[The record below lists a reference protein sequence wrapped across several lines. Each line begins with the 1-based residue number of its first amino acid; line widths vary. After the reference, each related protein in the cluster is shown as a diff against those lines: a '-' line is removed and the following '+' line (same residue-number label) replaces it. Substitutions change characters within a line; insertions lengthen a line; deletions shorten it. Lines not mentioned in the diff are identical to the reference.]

1 MKILGIITE
10 YNPFHNGHL
19 YHLFKAKEITRADYV
34 VAVMSGNFLQRG
46 EPAIINKWVR
56 TKMALNAGVD
66 LIIELPFVFST
77 QDANGFAFGAVKLL
91 DSLKIIDYLCFGCE
105 TDNLDTLYSISNFL
119 HVEPQKYK
127 LLIIYYSKN
136 GYEFPK
142 ARSQALCEYH
152 RIFGIEGLE
161 KISTLELSK
170 LLKYPNNILALE
182 YIKHLLNLKSKM
194 KPIAIKRIGA
204 SYHQKNIK
212 GKISSATSIRNEI
225 LNNLSPPK
233 TDLFILNDKIKST
246 IPPSGFSVLES
257 ELREGRGPITL
268 DSYRQSIFAILRR
281 MSSDDIF
288 RIQGVTEGLENRI
301 EKASLKSYTTEQL
314 INAIKT
320 RRYTRTKIQRI
331 ILHIMMNL
339 SKGDISIF
347 NKYGP
352 LYARVLGFSKK
363 GKTLLRAIKKNSST
377 PLISKLSNYLRQI
390 IYEENNRVQNSL
402 VKMLD
407 YDILATDI
415 YVLGNKKAEDM
426 MARLDFTPKK
436 KMKKNK

>member
-46 EPAIINKWVR
+46 EPAIINKWAR

-127 LLIIYYSKN
+127 ELIVYNSKK

-142 ARSQALCEYH
+142 ARSQALCEYN
-152 RIFGIEGLE
+152 RVFGIDGLE

-182 YIKHLLNLKSKM
+182 YIKHLLNLKSKI

-233 TDLFILNDKIKST
+233 TDLFMLNDKIKST

-268 DSYRQSIFAILRR
+268 DSYQQYILATLRR
-281 MSSDDIF
+281 MSLENIS

-301 EKASLKSYTTEQL
+301 KKASLKSYSVEHL
-314 INAIKT
+314 INSIKT

-331 ILHIMMNL
+331 ILHIIMNL
-339 SKGDISIF
+339 SKEDIAIF

-352 LYARVLGFSKK
+352 LYARILGFSKK

-377 PLISKLSNYLRQI
+377 PLLSKLSNYLRQTI
-390 IYEENNRVQNSL
+390 SEENNHVRNRL
-402 VKMLD
+402 IKMLD

-415 YVLGNKKAEDM
+415 YVLGSKKAEDRV
-426 MARLDFTPKK
+426 ARLDFTNKIVIKK
-436 KMKKNK
+436 D

>member
-1 MKILGIITE
+1 MKTLGIITE

-19 YHLFKAKEITRADYV
+19 YHLFKAKEITGADYV
-34 VAVMSGNFLQRG
+34 IAVMSGNFLQRG
-46 EPAIINKWVR
+46 EPAIIDKWTR

-91 DSLKIIDYLCFGCE
+91 DSLRIIDYLCFGCE
-105 TDNLDTLYSISNFL
+105 TDNIDTLRSISNFL
-119 HVEPQKYK
+119 HIEPQKYRE
-127 LLIIYYSKN
+127 LIVCNSKN
-136 GYEFPK
+136 GYEFPR

-152 RIFGIEGLE
+152 RIFGIDGLE

-182 YIKHLLNLKSKM
+182 YIKHLLNLKSKI

-225 LNNLSPPK
+225 LSNLSPPK
-233 TDLFILNDKIKST
+233 AGLFMLNDKIKST
-246 IPPSGFSVLES
+246 IPPSGFPVLER
-257 ELREGRGPITL
+257 ELREGRGPVTL
-268 DSYRQSIFAILRR
+268 YSYRQYILATLRR
-281 MSSDDIF
+281 MSLDDIS
-288 RIQGVTEGLENRI
+288 RIHGVTEGLENRI
-301 EKASLKSYTTEQL
+301 KKASLKSYNVEQL
-314 INAIKT
+314 INSIKT

-331 ILHIMMNL
+331 ILHIMMHL
-339 SKGDISIF
+339 TKEDITIF

-352 LYARVLGFSKK
+352 LRI
-363 GKTLLRAIKKNSST
+363 IKKISST
-377 PLISKLSNYLRQI
+377 PLISKLSNYLRQTI
-390 IYEENNRVQNSL
+390 SEGNNNVRNRL
-402 VKMLD
+402 IKMLE

-415 YVLGNKKAEDM
+415 YVLGNKKAEDRV
-426 MARLDFTPKK
+426 ARLDFTHKTV
-436 KMKKNK
+436 MKED

>member
-19 YHLFKAKEITRADYV
+19 YHLFKAKEITGADYV

-46 EPAIINKWVR
+46 EPAIINKWAR
-56 TKMALNAGVD
+56 TKMALDAGID

-91 DSLKIIDYLCFGCE
+91 DSLQVIDYLCFGCE

-119 HVEPQKYK
+119 HIEPQEYK
-127 LLIIYYSKN
+127 ELIVYNCKS

-142 ARSQALCEYH
+142 ARSQTICDYH
-152 RIFGIEGLE
+152 RIFGIDGLE
-161 KISTLELSK
+161 KISSLELSK

-182 YIKHLLNLKSKM
+182 YIKHLLNLKSKI
-194 KPIAIKRIGA
+194 KPVAIKRMGA
-204 SYHQKNIK
+204 SYHQKNIT

-225 LNNLSPPK
+225 LNNLSPSK
-233 TDLFILNDKIKST
+233 TDLFMLNDKIKLT
-246 IPPSGFSVLES
+246 IPPSGFSVLER

-268 DSYRQSIFAILRR
+268 DSYRQYILATLRR
-281 MSSDDIF
+281 MSLEDIS
-288 RIQGVTEGLENRI
+288 RIQGVIEGLENRI
-301 EKASLKSYTTEQL
+301 KKASLKSYTVEQL
-314 INAIKT
+314 INSIKT

-339 SKGDISIF
+339 SKKDVKIF
-347 NKYGP
+347 NRCGP
-352 LYARVLGFSKK
+352 LYARILGFSKK
-363 GKTLLRAIKKNSST
+363 GKTLLRTIKKNSST
-377 PLISKLSNYLRQI
+377 SLISKLSNYLRQTI
-390 IYEENNRVQNSL
+390 SEENNNVRNRL
-402 VKMLD
+402 IKMLD

-415 YVLGNKKAEDM
+415 YVLGNKKAEDRV
-426 MARLDFTPKK
+426 ARLDFTHKIVIKK
-436 KMKKNK
+436 D

>member
-19 YHLFKAKEITRADYV
+19 YHLFKAKEITGADYV

-46 EPAIINKWVR
+46 EPAIINKWAR

-91 DSLKIIDYLCFGCE
+91 DSLQITDYLCFGCE
-105 TDNLDTLYSISNFL
+105 TDNLNTLCSISSFL
-119 HVEPQKYK
+119 HIEPQKYK
-127 LLIIYYSKN
+127 ELIVCNSKN
-136 GYEFPK
+136 GYEFPR
-142 ARSQALCEYH
+142 ARSQAICEYH
-152 RIFGIEGLE
+152 RIFGIDGLE

-182 YIKHLLNLKSKM
+182 YIKHLLNLKSKI
-194 KPIAIKRIGA
+194 KPIAIKRMGA

-233 TDLFILNDKIKST
+233 ADLFMLNDKIKST
-246 IPPSGFSVLES
+246 IPPSGFSVLER

-268 DSYRQSIFAILRR
+268 DSYQQYILATLRR
-281 MSSDDIF
+281 MSLDDIS
-288 RIQGVTEGLENRI
+288 RIHGVTEGLENRI
-301 EKASLKSYTTEQL
+301 KKASLKSYTIEQL
-314 INAIKT
+314 INSIKT

-331 ILHIMMNL
+331 ILHIMMHL
-339 SKGDISIF
+339 TKEDITIF

-363 GKTLLRAIKKNSST
+363 GKTLLRTIKKSSST
-377 PLISKLSNYLRQI
+377 PLISKLSNYLRQTI
-390 IYEENNRVQNSL
+390 SEKNNNVRNEL
-402 VKMLD
+402 IKMLE

-415 YVLGNKKAEDM
+415 YVLGNKKAEDRV
-426 MARLDFTPKK
+426 ARLDFTYKILIKK
-436 KMKKNK
+436 D

>member
-19 YHLFKAKEITRADYV
+19 YHLFKAKEITGADYV

-46 EPAIINKWVR
+46 EPAVINKWAR

-91 DSLKIIDYLCFGCE
+91 DSLQVIDYLCFGCE

-119 HVEPQKYK
+119 HIEPQKYK
-127 LLIIYYSKN
+127 ELIVCNSKN
-136 GYEFPK
+136 GYEFPR
-142 ARSQALCEYH
+142 ARAQALCEYH
-152 RIFGIEGLE
+152 RIFGIGGLE
-161 KISTLELSK
+161 KISPLELSK

-182 YIKHLLNLKSKM
+182 YIKHLLNLKSKI
-194 KPIAIKRIGA
+194 KPIAIKRMGA

-225 LNNLSPPK
+225 LNNLSSPK
-233 TDLFILNDKIKST
+233 ADLFMLNDKIKST
-246 IPPSGFSVLES
+246 IPQSGFPVLEK

-268 DSYRQSIFAILRR
+268 DSYRQYILATLRR
-281 MSSDDIF
+281 MPLEDIS
-288 RIQGVTEGLENRI
+288 RVQGVTEGLENRI
-301 EKASLKSYTTEQL
+301 KKASLKSYTVEQL
-314 INAIKT
+314 INSIKT

-331 ILHIMMNL
+331 ILHLMTNL
-339 SKGDISIF
+339 SKKDVKIF
-347 NKYGP
+347 NRCGP

-363 GKTLLRAIKKNSST
+363 GKTLLRTIKKSSST
-377 PLISKLSNYLRQI
+377 PLISKLSNYLRQTI
-390 IYEENNRVQNSL
+390 SGGNNNVRNRL
-402 VKMLD
+402 IKMLGH
-407 YDILATDI
+407 DILATDI
-415 YVLGNKKAEDM
+415 YVLGNEKAEDRV
-426 MARLDFTPKK
+426 ARLDFTHKIMIKK
-436 KMKKNK
+436 D

>member
-1 MKILGIITE
+1 MKTLGIITE

-19 YHLFKAKEITRADYV
+19 YHLFKAKEIARADYV

-46 EPAIINKWVR
+46 EPAIINKWAR

-66 LIIELPFVFST
+66 LIIEIPFVFST

-91 DSLKIIDYLCFGCE
+91 DSLQIIDYLCFGCE

-119 HVEPQKYK
+119 HIEPQKYK
-127 LLIIYYSKN
+127 ELIVYNSKN

-152 RIFGIEGLE
+152 RIFGIDGLE
-161 KISTLELSK
+161 KVSPLELSK

-182 YIKHLLNLKSKM
+182 YIKHLINLKSKII
-194 KPIAIKRIGA
+194 PIAIKRMGA
-204 SYHQKNIK
+204 SYHQKNIT
-212 GKISSATSIRNEI
+212 GNISSATSIRNEI
-225 LNNLSPPK
+225 LNNLSSPK
-233 TDLFILNDKIKST
+233 TDLFMLNDKIKST
-246 IPPSGFSVLES
+246 IPLSGFSVLER

-268 DSYRQSIFAILRR
+268 DSYRQYILATLRR
-281 MSSDDIF
+281 MSLEDIS
-288 RIQGVTEGLENRI
+288 RIHGVTEGLENRI
-301 EKASLKSYTTEQL
+301 KKASLKSYTVEQL
-314 INAIKT
+314 INSIKT

-339 SKGDISIF
+339 SKENITIF

-363 GKTLLRAIKKNSST
+363 GKTLLKAIKKSSST
-377 PLISKLSNYLRQI
+377 PLISKLSNYLRQTI
-390 IYEENNRVQNSL
+390 SEGNNDVRNRL
-402 VKMLD
+402 IKMLE

-415 YVLGNKKAEDM
+415 YVLGNKKAEDRV
-426 MARLDFTPKK
+426 ARLDFTHKIVIKK
-436 KMKKNK
+436 D

>member
-46 EPAIINKWVR
+46 EPAIINKWAR

-91 DSLKIIDYLCFGCE
+91 DSLQIIDYLCFGCE
-105 TDNLDTLYSISNFL
+105 TNNLDTLYSISNFL

-127 LLIIYYSKN
+127 ELIVHNSKN

-152 RIFGIEGLE
+152 RIFGINGLE
-161 KISTLELSK
+161 KILPSELSK

-182 YIKHLLNLKSKM
+182 YIKHLLNLKSKI
-194 KPIAIKRIGA
+194 KPIAIKRMGA

-225 LNNLSPPK
+225 LNNLSSPK

-246 IPPSGFSVLES
+246 IPPSGFLVLER

-268 DSYRQSIFAILRR
+268 DSYRQYILATLRR
-281 MSSDDIF
+281 MSLEDISL
-288 RIQGVTEGLENRI
+288 IHGVTEGLENRI
-301 EKASLKSYTTEQL
+301 KKASLKSYTVEQL
-314 INAIKT
+314 INSIKT

-331 ILHIMMNL
+331 ILHLMMNL
-339 SKGDISIF
+339 SKKDVNIF
-347 NKYGP
+347 NRCGP

-363 GKTLLRAIKKNSST
+363 GKTLLRAIKKSSST
-377 PLISKLSNYLRQI
+377 PLISKLSNYLRQTI
-390 IYEENNRVQNSL
+390 SEENNNVRNRL
-402 VKMLD
+402 IKMLD
-407 YDILATDI
+407 YDILATDL
-415 YVLGNKKAEDM
+415 YLLGNKKAENRV
-426 MARLDFTPKK
+426 ARLDFTHKIVIKK
-436 KMKKNK
+436 D

>member
-19 YHLFKAKEITRADYV
+19 YHLLKTKEMTGTDYIL
-34 VAVMSGNFLQRG
+34 AVMSGNFLQRG
-46 EPAIINKWVR
+46 EPAIINKWAR
-56 TKMALNAGVD
+56 AKMALNAGVD

-77 QDANGFAFGAVKLL
+77 QDANGFAFGAIKLL
-91 DSLKIIDYLCFGCE
+91 DSLQIIDYLGFGCE

-119 HVEPQKYK
+119 NIEPQKYK
-127 LLIIYYSKN
+127 ELIVYHSKN
-136 GYEFPK
+136 GNEFPK
-142 ARSQALCEYH
+142 VRSQALCEYH

-182 YIKHLLNLKSKM
+182 YIKHLLNLKCKI

-212 GKISSATSIRNEI
+212 GKVSSATSIRYEI
-225 LNNLSPPK
+225 LNNLSSSK
-233 TDLFILNDKIKST
+233 IDLFMLNDKIKST
-246 IPPSGFSVLES
+246 IPPSGFSVLEK
-257 ELREGRGPITL
+257 ELREGKGPITL
-268 DSYRQSIFAILRR
+268 ESYRQYILATLRK
-281 MSSDDIF
+281 MSLEDIS
-288 RIQGVTEGLENRI
+288 RIQGVTEGLQNRI
-301 EKASLKSYTTEQL
+301 KKASLKSYTIEQL
-314 INAIKT
+314 INSIKT

-339 SKGDISIF
+339 SKEDISIF
-347 NKYGP
+347 NKCGP

-377 PLISKLSNYLRQI
+377 PLISKLSNYLRQTI
-390 IYEENNRVQNSL
+390 FEENSHVRNRL
-402 VKMLD
+402 VKMLN

-415 YVLGNKKAEDM
+415 YVLGNKKAEARV
-426 MARLDFTPKK
+426 ARLDFTHKIVIKK
-436 KMKKNK
+436 D

>member
-19 YHLFKAKEITRADYV
+19 YHLFKAKEITGADYV

-46 EPAIINKWVR
+46 EPAIINKWIR

-91 DSLKIIDYLCFGCE
+91 DSLQIIDYLCFGCE

-119 HVEPQKYK
+119 HVEPQEYK
-127 LLIIYYSKN
+127 ELLVYNCKS

-142 ARSQALCEYH
+142 VRSKTVCDYH
-152 RIFGIEGLE
+152 RIFGIDGLE
-161 KISTLELSK
+161 KISHLELNK

-182 YIKHLLNLKSKM
+182 YIKHLLNLKSKI
-194 KPIAIKRIGA
+194 KPIAIKRMGA

-225 LNNLSPPK
+225 LNNLSSPK
-233 TDLFILNDKIKST
+233 TDLFMLNDKIKST
-246 IPPSGFSVLES
+246 IPPSGFPALEK

-268 DSYRQSIFAILRR
+268 DSYRQYILATLRR
-281 MSSDDIF
+281 MPLEDIS
-288 RIQGVTEGLENRI
+288 RVQGVTEGLENRI
-301 EKASLKSYTTEQL
+301 KKASLKSYTIEHL
-314 INAIKT
+314 INSIKT

-331 ILHIMMNL
+331 ILHLMTNL
-339 SKGDISIF
+339 SKKDVKIF
-347 NKYGP
+347 NRCGP

-363 GKTLLRAIKKNSST
+363 GKTLLRTIKKSSST
-377 PLISKLSNYLRQI
+377 PLISKLSNYLRQTI
-390 IYEENNRVQNSL
+390 SEENNNVRNIL
-402 VKMLD
+402 IKMLD
-407 YDILATDI
+407 HDILATDI
-415 YVLGNKKAEDM
+415 YVLGNEKAEDRV
-426 MARLDFTPKK
+426 ARLDFTHKIVIKK
-436 KMKKNK
+436 D

>member
-19 YHLFKAKEITRADYV
+19 YHLLKVKEITGTDYI

-46 EPAIINKWVR
+46 EPAIINKWAR
-56 TKMALNAGVD
+56 AKMALNAGVD

-91 DSLKIIDYLCFGCE
+91 DSLRIIDYLCFGCE

-119 HVEPQKYK
+119 NIEPQKYK
-127 LLIIYYSKN
+127 ELIVYHSKN
-136 GYEFPK
+136 GNEFPK
-142 ARSQALCEYH
+142 VRSQALCEYH

-182 YIKHLLNLKSKM
+182 YIKHLLNLKCKI

-212 GKISSATSIRNEI
+212 GKVSSATSIRYEI
-225 LNNLSPPK
+225 LNNLSSSK
-233 TDLFILNDKIKST
+233 IDLFMLNDKIKST
-246 IPPSGFSVLES
+246 IPPSGFSVLEK
-257 ELREGRGPITL
+257 ELREGKGPITL
-268 DSYRQSIFAILRR
+268 ESYRQYILATLRK
-281 MSSDDIF
+281 MSLEDIS
-288 RIQGVTEGLENRI
+288 RIQGVTEGLQNRI
-301 EKASLKSYTTEQL
+301 KKASLKSYTIEQL
-314 INAIKT
+314 INSIKT

-339 SKGDISIF
+339 SKEDISIF
-347 NKYGP
+347 NKCGP

-377 PLISKLSNYLRQI
+377 PLISKLSNYLRQTI
-390 IYEENNRVQNSL
+390 SEENSHVRNRL
-402 VKMLD
+402 VKMLN

-415 YVLGNKKAEDM
+415 YVLGNKKAEARV
-426 MARLDFTPKK
+426 ARLDFTHKIVIKK
-436 KMKKNK
+436 D

>member
-19 YHLFKAKEITRADYV
+19 YHLFKAKEITGADYV

-46 EPAIINKWVR
+46 EPAIINKWAR

-127 LLIIYYSKN
+127 ELIVYNSKN

-142 ARSQALCEYH
+142 TRSHALCEYH
-152 RIFGIEGLE
+152 RVFGIDGLE

-182 YIKHLLNLKSKM
+182 YIKHLLNLKSKI

-233 TDLFILNDKIKST
+233 TDLFMLNDKIKST
-246 IPPSGFSVLES
+246 IPPSGFSLLES

-268 DSYRQSIFAILRR
+268 DSYRQYILATLRR
-281 MSSDDIF
+281 MSLENIS

-301 EKASLKSYTTEQL
+301 KKASLKSYSVEHL
-314 INAIKT
+314 INSIKT

-331 ILHIMMNL
+331 LLHIMMNL
-339 SKGDISIF
+339 SKEDIAIF

-352 LYARVLGFSKK
+352 LYARILGFSKK
-363 GKTLLRAIKKNSST
+363 GKTLLRDIKKNSST
-377 PLISKLSNYLRQI
+377 PLISKLSNYLRQTI
-390 IYEENNRVQNSL
+390 FEENNRVRNRL

-415 YVLGNKKAEDM
+415 YVLGSKQAEDRV
-426 MARLDFTPKK
+426 ARLDFTRKIVI
-436 KMKKNK
+436 KND

>member
-19 YHLFKAKEITRADYV
+19 YHLLKTKEMTGTDYIL
-34 VAVMSGNFLQRG
+34 AVMSGNFLQRG
-46 EPAIINKWVR
+46 EPAIINKWAR
-56 TKMALNAGVD
+56 AKMALNAGVD

-91 DSLKIIDYLCFGCE
+91 DSLQIIDYLGFGCE

-119 HVEPQKYK
+119 NIEPQKYK
-127 LLIIYYSKN
+127 ELIVYHSKN
-136 GYEFPK
+136 GNEFPK
-142 ARSQALCEYH
+142 VRSQALCEYH

-182 YIKHLLNLKSKM
+182 YIKHLLNLKCKI

-212 GKISSATSIRNEI
+212 GKVSSATSIRYEI
-225 LNNLSPPK
+225 LNNLSSSK
-233 TDLFILNDKIKST
+233 IDLFMLNDKIKST
-246 IPPSGFSVLES
+246 IPPSGFSVLEK
-257 ELREGRGPITL
+257 ELREGKGPITL
-268 DSYRQSIFAILRR
+268 ESYRQYILATLRK
-281 MSSDDIF
+281 MSLEDIS
-288 RIQGVTEGLENRI
+288 RIQGVTEGLQNRI
-301 EKASLKSYTTEQL
+301 KKASLKSYTIEQL
-314 INAIKT
+314 INSIKT

-339 SKGDISIF
+339 SKEDISIF
-347 NKYGP
+347 NKCGP

-377 PLISKLSNYLRQI
+377 PLISKLSNYLRQTI
-390 IYEENNRVQNSL
+390 FEENSHVRNRL
-402 VKMLD
+402 VKMLN

-415 YVLGNKKAEDM
+415 YVLGNKKAEARV
-426 MARLDFTPKK
+426 ARLDFTHKIVIKK
-436 KMKKNK
+436 D

>member
-46 EPAIINKWVR
+46 EPAIINKWAR

-127 LLIIYYSKN
+127 ELIVYNSKN

-152 RIFGIEGLE
+152 RVFGIDGLE

-182 YIKHLLNLKSKM
+182 YIKHLLNLKSKI

-233 TDLFILNDKIKST
+233 TDLFMLNDKIKST

-268 DSYRQSIFAILRR
+268 DSYRQYILATLRR
-281 MSSDDIF
+281 MSLENIS

-301 EKASLKSYTTEQL
+301 KKASLKSYSVEHL
-314 INAIKT
+314 INSIKT

-339 SKGDISIF
+339 SKEDIAIF

-352 LYARVLGFSKK
+352 LYARILGFSKK

-377 PLISKLSNYLRQI
+377 PLISKLSNYLRQTI
-390 IYEENNRVQNSL
+390 FEENNRVRNRL

-407 YDILATDI
+407 YDILATDV
-415 YVLGNKKAEDM
+415 YVLGSKQAEDRV
-426 MARLDFTPKK
+426 ARLDFTNKIVIKK
-436 KMKKNK
+436 D

>member
-19 YHLFKAKEITRADYV
+19 YHLLKAKEITGADYV

-46 EPAIINKWVR
+46 EPAIINKWAR
-56 TKMALNAGVD
+56 TKMALNAGID

-91 DSLKIIDYLCFGCE
+91 DSLQIIDYLCFGCE

-119 HVEPQKYK
+119 HIEPQEYK
-127 LLIIYYSKN
+127 ELIVYNCKS

-142 ARSQALCEYH
+142 ARSQTVCDYH
-152 RIFGIEGLE
+152 RIFGIDGLE
-161 KISTLELSK
+161 KISSLELSK

-182 YIKHLLNLKSKM
+182 YIKHLLNLKSKI
-194 KPIAIKRIGA
+194 KPAAIKRMGA
-204 SYHQKNIK
+204 SYHQKNIT

-233 TDLFILNDKIKST
+233 ADLFMLNDKIKST
-246 IPPSGFSVLES
+246 IPPSGFFVLER

-268 DSYRQSIFAILRR
+268 DSYRQYILATLRR
-281 MSSDDIF
+281 MSLEDISG
-288 RIQGVTEGLENRI
+288 IQGVIEGLENRLK
-301 EKASLKSYTTEQL
+301 KASLKSYTVEQL
-314 INAIKT
+314 INSIKT

-339 SKGDISIF
+339 SKKDVKIF
-347 NKYGP
+347 NRCGP
-352 LYARVLGFSKK
+352 LYARILGFSKK
-363 GKTLLRAIKKNSST
+363 GKTLLRTIKKNSST
-377 PLISKLSNYLRQI
+377 SLISKLSNYLRQTI
-390 IYEENNRVQNSL
+390 SEENNNIRNRL
-402 VKMLD
+402 IKMLD

-415 YVLGNKKAEDM
+415 YVLGNKKAEDR
-426 MARLDFTPKK
+426 MARLDFTHKIVIKK
-436 KMKKNK
+436 D

>member
-1 MKILGIITE
+1 MKVLGIITE

-19 YHLFKAKEITRADYV
+19 YHLLKVKEITRTDYI

-46 EPAIINKWVR
+46 EPAIINKWAR
-56 TKMALNAGVD
+56 AKMALNAGVD

-91 DSLKIIDYLCFGCE
+91 DSLQIIDYLGFGCE

-119 HVEPQKYK
+119 NIEPQKYK
-127 LLIIYYSKN
+127 ELIAYHSKN
-136 GYEFPK
+136 GNEFPK
-142 ARSQALCEYH
+142 VRSQALCEYH

-182 YIKHLLNLKSKM
+182 YIKHLLNLKCKI

-212 GKISSATSIRNEI
+212 GKVSSATSIRYEI
-225 LNNLSPPK
+225 LNNLSSSK
-233 TDLFILNDKIKST
+233 IDLFMLNDKIKST
-246 IPPSGFSVLES
+246 IPPSGFSVLEK
-257 ELREGRGPITL
+257 ELREGKGPITL
-268 DSYRQSIFAILRR
+268 ESYRQYILATLRK
-281 MSSDDIF
+281 MSLEDIS
-288 RIQGVTEGLENRI
+288 RIQGVTEGLQNRI
-301 EKASLKSYTTEQL
+301 KKASLKSYTIEQL
-314 INAIKT
+314 INSIKT

-339 SKGDISIF
+339 SKEDISIF
-347 NKYGP
+347 NKCGP

-363 GKTLLRAIKKNSST
+363 GKILLRAIKKNSST
-377 PLISKLSNYLRQI
+377 PLISKLSNYLRQTI
-390 IYEENNRVQNSL
+390 FEENSHVRNRL
-402 VKMLD
+402 VKMLN

-415 YVLGNKKAEDM
+415 YVLGNKKAEAKV
-426 MARLDFTPKK
+426 ARLDFTHKIVIKK
-436 KMKKNK
+436 D